1 MSNLTLDGS
10 TSFIGTEFIK
20 LLATGSSNLA
30 TVQYVN
36 HAIEQNG
43 GGGGNVDL
51 SNYYTQTETDNL
63 LNNKLNVNNPQDI
76 TGNLRLD
83 PTNGL
88 SKIILNAVSPP
99 NASDDFYCNGN
110 SHINGTMRVS
120 VLTSDGDV
128 NSQGVNADT
137 FNSNV
142 ITNDIVFKHNDV
154 EYMRFNATNDTIDL
168 SKELN
173 LGSSTLKINSISTN
187 GLNDMTFGVDTLGE
201 FLRLNI
207 SDSTVR
213 VPDNRSFLA
222 QNIFTD
228 IIKPLTFSTDVVLN
242 GGNSTNDSYEE
253 YMRLDASTETVNIS
267 KNANYDEAIVMKLD
281 KVFYLDNATIDRHRY
296 IYAFEQGATSVL
308 GIGNQRDDGTNG
320 QIRFINGTSGE
331 TTSLIID
338 KSFLYTPRQIQGNN
352 GLKVDFIDTR
362 TANADFQFRRNG
374 STAITLKAS
383 NEVQVSGYLILNN
396 ISTPDNTD
404 LALRRDDDEFMRLFK
419 DGTTLEEAIIC
430 SKQLRANA
438 QIRVNNLQI
447 NQFSSGVQFADFR
460 LEDVDSIM
468 RFYVGNSTSANLQM
482 TNAGISLN
490 KETTIS
496 SVKTNIVDTNGD
508 NDLIFRRNGT
518 EIFKLEASV
527 GVDNNDIINV
537 SGANAGVSAV
547 NVYGNSFK
555 NRNLIS
561 DTVFY
566 GANSAGDNRVEYMK
580 WNRTDQSLD
589 FNAPIDNTNI
599 AVIGNI
605 VDTTVSDERLKTN
618 IQDVKSNYCD
628 CIKNVKIK
636 TFEYKD
642 EKYKDSDKYGFIA
655 QHLQKHLPK
664 EFDNIVKETKPKKD
678 EGDPYL
684 SINYMKLS
692 VVLWGALQE
701 TLNKVEHL
709 EASMYEIMEDIK
721 ELKGKKTTKPKAKAK
736 SKTKVEK

>member
-1 MSNLTLDGS
+1 
-10 TSFIGTEFIK
+10 
-20 LLATGSSNLA
+20 
-30 TVQYVN
+30 
-36 HAIEQNG
+36 
-43 GGGGNVDL
+43 
-51 SNYYTQTETDNL
+51 
-63 LNNKLNVNNPQDI
+63 
-76 TGNLRLD
+76 
-83 PTNGL
+83 
-88 SKIILNAVSPP
+88 
-99 NASDDFYCNGN
+99 
-110 SHINGTMRVS
+110 
-120 VLTSDGDV
+120 
-128 NSQGVNADT
+128 
-137 FNSNV
+137 
-142 ITNDIVFKHNDV
+142 
-154 EYMRFNATNDTIDL
+154 
-168 SKELN
+168 
-173 LGSSTLKINSISTN
+173 
-187 GLNDMTFGVDTLGE
+187 MTFGVDTLGE
-201 FLRLNI
+201 FLRFNI
-207 SDSTVR
+207 SDFTVR

-222 QNIFTD
+222 QNSFTD
-228 IIKPLTFSTDVVLN
+228 IIKPVAFANDVVFN
-242 GGNSTNDSYEE
+242 GGNSTNDAYEE

-383 NEVQVSGYLILNN
+383 NEVQFSGYLILNN

-490 KETTIS
+490 RETTIS
-496 SVKTNIVDTNGD
+496 SVKTNVIDTNGD

-518 EIFKLEASV
+518 DVLNIFTYTPTNGPSII
-527 GVDNNDIINV
+527 VDAQTDCGISSSWLFANTFANRSSNTDTYFRGAI
-537 SGANAGVSAV
+537 SGGLTSGK
-547 NVYGNSFK
+547 VYMTY
-555 NRNLIS
+555 LHA
-561 DTVFY
+561 T
-566 GANSAGDNRVEYMK
+566 E
-580 WNRTDQSLD
+580 TLD
-589 FNAPIDNTNI
+589 FDCSIDNTGRS
-599 AVIGNI
+599 VIGNI
-605 VDTTVSDERLKTN
+605 LDTTVSDERLKTD
-618 IQDVKSNYCD
+618 IEDVDTDFTS
-628 CIKNVKIK
+628 CIKNVKVK
-636 TFEYKD
+636 TF
-642 EKYKDSDKYGFIA
+642 KYKDDKYKTNDNYGFIA
-655 QHLQKHLPK
+655 QELKEHLPK
-664 EFDNIVKETKPKKD
+664 ECKNIVKENKD
-678 EGDPYL
+678 KTSDDKFL

-692 VVLWGALQE
+692 VVLWKAIQE
-701 TLNKVEHL
+701 EIDKREHIESRL
-709 EASMYEIMEDIK
+709 FELEDIVK
-721 ELKGKKTTKPKAKAK
+721 EMRGKKANKPKAKAK
-736 SKTKVEK
+736 SKGTTTKP

>member
-1 MSNLTLDGS
+1 
-10 TSFIGTEFIK
+10 
-20 LLATGSSNLA
+20 
-30 TVQYVN
+30 
-36 HAIEQNG
+36 
-43 GGGGNVDL
+43 
-51 SNYYTQTETDNL
+51 
-63 LNNKLNVNNPQDI
+63 
-76 TGNLRLD
+76 
-83 PTNGL
+83 
-88 SKIILNAVSPP
+88 
-99 NASDDFYCNGN
+99 
-110 SHINGTMRVS
+110 
-120 VLTSDGDV
+120 
-128 NSQGVNADT
+128 
-137 FNSNV
+137 
-142 ITNDIVFKHNDV
+142 
-154 EYMRFNATNDTIDL
+154 
-168 SKELN
+168 
-173 LGSSTLKINSISTN
+173 
-187 GLNDMTFGVDTLGE
+187 
-201 FLRLNI
+201 
-207 SDSTVR
+207 
-213 VPDNRSFLA
+213 
-222 QNIFTD
+222 
-228 IIKPLTFSTDVVLN
+228 
-242 GGNSTNDSYEE
+242 
-253 YMRLDASTETVNIS
+253 MRLDASTETVNIS

-383 NEVQVSGYLILNN
+383 NEVQFSGYLILNN

-490 KETTIS
+490 RETTIS
-496 SVKTNIVDTNGD
+496 SVKTNVIDTNGD

-555 NRNLIS
+555 NRN
-561 DTVFY
+561 
-566 GANSAGDNRVEYMK
+566 
-580 WNRTDQSLD
+580 
-589 FNAPIDNTNI
+589 FNI
-599 AVIGNI
+599 
-605 VDTTVSDERLKTN
+605 
-618 IQDVKSNYCD
+618 
-628 CIKNVKIK
+628 
-636 TFEYKD
+636 
-642 EKYKDSDKYGFIA
+642 
-655 QHLQKHLPK
+655 
-664 EFDNIVKETKPKKD
+664 
-678 EGDPYL
+678 
-684 SINYMKLS
+684 
-692 VVLWGALQE
+692 
-701 TLNKVEHL
+701 
-709 EASMYEIMEDIK
+709 
-721 ELKGKKTTKPKAKAK
+721 
-736 SKTKVEK
+736 

>member
-1 MSNLTLDGS
+1 
-10 TSFIGTEFIK
+10 
-20 LLATGSSNLA
+20 
-30 TVQYVN
+30 
-36 HAIEQNG
+36 
-43 GGGGNVDL
+43 
-51 SNYYTQTETDNL
+51 
-63 LNNKLNVNNPQDI
+63 
-76 TGNLRLD
+76 
-83 PTNGL
+83 
-88 SKIILNAVSPP
+88 
-99 NASDDFYCNGN
+99 
-110 SHINGTMRVS
+110 
-120 VLTSDGDV
+120 
-128 NSQGVNADT
+128 
-137 FNSNV
+137 
-142 ITNDIVFKHNDV
+142 
-154 EYMRFNATNDTIDL
+154 MRFNATNDTIDL

-173 LGSSTLKINSISTN
+173 LGSSTLKINSITTN

-207 SDSTVR
+207 SDFTVR

-228 IIKPLTFSTDVVLN
+228 IIKPVAFANDVVFN
-242 GGNSTNDSYEE
+242 GGNSTNDAYEE

-383 NEVQVSGYLILNN
+383 NEVQFSGYLILNN

-447 NQFSSGVQFADFR
+447 NQFSSGVQYADFR
-460 LEDVDSIM
+460 LEDVDSVM
-468 RFYVGNSTSANLQM
+468 RFYVGNGTSANLQM
-482 TNAGISLN
+482 TNAGISLRR
-490 KETTIS
+490 ETTIS
-496 SVKTNIVDTNGD
+496 SVKTNFIDTDGD
-508 NDLIFRRNGT
+508 SDLVFRRNGT

-527 GVDNNDIINV
+527 GVDNNDILNV

-555 NRNLIS
+555 NRKLIS
-561 DTVFY
+561 DTIFY

-580 WNRTDQSLD
+580 WNRSAQTLD
-589 FNAPIDNTNI
+589 FNAPIDNTGLPI
-599 AVIGNI
+599 TGNI
-605 VDTTVSDERLKTN
+605 FDTTVSDERLKTE
-618 IQDVKSNYCD
+618 IEDVDTDFTS
-628 CIKNVKIK
+628 CITNVKVK
-636 TFEYKD
+636 TF
-642 EKYKDSDKYGFIA
+642 KYKDDKYKTNDNYGFIA
-655 QHLQKHLPK
+655 QELKEHLPK
-664 EFDNIVKETKPKKD
+664 ECKNIVKENKVKNED
-678 EGDPYL
+678 ETFL

-692 VVLWGALQE
+692 VVLWKCCQE
-701 TLNKVEHL
+701 QQSKIEHL
-709 EASMYEIMEDIK
+709 EASIYEMMEDIK

>member
-1 MSNLTLDGS
+1 ML
-10 TSFIGTEFIK
+10 
-20 LLATGSSNLA
+20 
-30 TVQYVN
+30 Q
-36 HAIEQNG
+36 
-43 GGGGNVDL
+43 
-51 SNYYTQTETDNL
+51 
-63 LNNKLNVNNPQDI
+63 
-76 TGNLRLD
+76 
-83 PTNGL
+83 
-88 SKIILNAVSPP
+88 
-99 NASDDFYCNGN
+99 
-110 SHINGTMRVS
+110 
-120 VLTSDGDV
+120 
-128 NSQGVNADT
+128 
-137 FNSNV
+137 
-142 ITNDIVFKHNDV
+142 
-154 EYMRFNATNDTIDL
+154 
-168 SKELN
+168 
-173 LGSSTLKINSISTN
+173 
-187 GLNDMTFGVDTLGE
+187 
-201 FLRLNI
+201 
-207 SDSTVR
+207 
-213 VPDNRSFLA
+213 
-222 QNIFTD
+222 
-228 IIKPLTFSTDVVLN
+228 
-242 GGNSTNDSYEE
+242 
-253 YMRLDASTETVNIS
+253 TETVNIS

-281 KVFYLDNATIDRHRY
+281 KVFYLDNATNDRHRY

-352 GLKVDFIDTR
+352 GFKVDFIDTR

-383 NEVQVSGYLILNN
+383 NEVSFQFSGYLILNN

-482 TNAGISLN
+482 TNSGISLN
-490 KETTIS
+490 RETTIS
-496 SVKTNIVDTNGD
+496 SVKTNLINSNGD
-508 NDLIFRRNGT
+508 NDLVFRRNGT

-527 GVDNNDIINV
+527 GVDSNDILNV

-561 DTVFY
+561 DTIFY

-580 WNRTDQSLD
+580 WNRSAQTLD
-589 FNAPIDNTNI
+589 FNAPIDNTGLPI
-599 AVIGNI
+599 TGNI
-605 VDTTVSDERLKTN
+605 FDTTVSDERLKTE
-618 IQDVKSNYCD
+618 IEDVDTDFTS
-628 CIKNVKIK
+628 CITNVKVK
-636 TFEYKD
+636 TF
-642 EKYKDSDKYGFIA
+642 KYKDDKYKTNDNYGFIA
-655 QHLQKHLPK
+655 QELKEHLPK
-664 EFDNIVKETKPKKD
+664 ECKNIVKENKD
-678 EGDPYL
+678 KTSDDKFL

-692 VVLWGALQE
+692 VVLWKCCQE
-701 TLNKVEHL
+701 QQSKIEHL
-709 EASMYEIMEDIK
+709 EASIYEMMEDIK

-736 SKTKVEK
+736 SKTKAEK

>member
-642 EKYKDSDKYGFIA
+642 EKYKDRDKYGFIA

>member
-1 MSNLTLDGS
+1 MSLTLDGS

-30 TVQYVN
+30 TEEYVDY
-36 HAIEQNG
+36 AIEQNG

-207 SDSTVR
+207 SDFTVR

-228 IIKPLTFSTDVVLN
+228 IIKPLTFSTDVVFN
-242 GGNSTNDSYEE
+242 GGNSTNDAYEE

-383 NEVQVSGYLILNN
+383 NEVQFSGYLILNN

-438 QIRVNNLQI
+438 QIRVNNLHI

-490 KETTIS
+490 RETTIS
-496 SVKTNIVDTNGD
+496 SVKTNVIDTNGD

-555 NRNLIS
+555 NRNLIF
-561 DTVFY
+561 DTIFY

-580 WNRTDQSLD
+580 WNRSAQSVD
-589 FNAPIDNTNI
+589 YNAPIDNTGLPI
-599 AVIGNI
+599 TGNI
-605 VDTTVSDERLKTN
+605 FDTTVSDERLKTE
-618 IQDVKSNYCD
+618 IEDVDTDFTS
-628 CIKNVKIK
+628 CITNVKVK
-636 TFEYKD
+636 TF
-642 EKYKDSDKYGFIA
+642 KYKDDKYKTNDTYGFIA
-655 QHLQKHLPK
+655 QELKEHLPK
-664 EFDNIVKETKPKKD
+664 ECKNIVKENKD
-678 EGDPYL
+678 KTSDDNFL

-692 VVLWGALQE
+692 VVLWKCCQE
-701 TLNKVEHL
+701 QQSKIEHL
-709 EASMYEIMEDIK
+709 EASIYEMMEDIK